1 MVQIGSRRVRR
12 WYNTHMKS
20 EQAHCKV
27 NGPRPT
33 GRQEP
38 GAWHVDKSSRTGLAR
53 QIVEQAKTAIMR
65 GDYRPGDALPGILE
79 VAKAAGC
86 GAKTVRTAFRQL
98 ADDGWIAP
106 RRHVGSVVLER
117 GSDIV
122 RDRVLFFNLP
132 PYYCYY
138 SDQLVAEM
146 RTRLLRGNV
155 CITTCTSSRTTGA
168 KQFYQLEELLKERW
182 SLVIEHGMEKTAR
195 RMIEEAGWPFAIVGN
210 GRKSEPSDAPNCV
223 GVVNVLCGL
232 ALPDFV
238 RDCARRDVRRVLQVH
253 CHSGSF
259 DAAEMLHV
267 MGVEV
272 RTERTPL
279 ELSRPEDVSRAG
291 FDIVD
296 RWFSREGYW
305 KPDLVLF
312 TDDYVAQGGLI
323 ALKKHNLQIPEDVAV
338 VSLSNKGHGPFW
350 EKPLTRFEM
359 DATSHGTELARAIR
373 SYLSGR
379 PFPQGLVLGSTYRR
393 GATF

>member
-1 MVQIGSRRVRR
+1 MEEKQPQQNASGIGLAGRWDRVD
-12 WYNTHMKS
+12 WS
-20 EQAHCKV
+20 
-27 NGPRPT
+27 
-33 GRQEP
+33 
-38 GAWHVDKSSRTGLAR
+38 VDKTSRTGLVL
-53 QIVEQAKTAIMR
+53 QIVRRAKTAIMR
-65 GDYRPGDALPGILE
+65 GKYHPGEVLPGILE
-79 VAKAAGC
+79 VAKAANC
-86 GAKTVRTAFRQL
+86 GAKSVRAAFRQL
-98 ADDGWIAP
+98 ADEGWVAP

-117 GSDIV
+117 GTDIV
-122 RDRVLFFNLP
+122 RDRILFFNLT

-155 CITTCTSSRTTGA
+155 CITTCTSSRASGP
-168 KQFYQLEELLKERW
+168 KRFYQLEELLKEHW
-182 SLVIEHGMEKTAR
+182 SLVIEHGMEPTAR

-210 GRKSEPSDAPNCV
+210 GGKSISSKAPNCV
-223 GVVNVLCGL
+223 GAVEVVCGL

-253 CHSGSF
+253 CHFGSF

-272 RTERTPL
+272 RTERTPW
-279 ELSRPEDVSRAG
+279 ELSRPEDVAHAG

-296 RWFSREGYW
+296 RWFSREGHW

-323 ALKKHNLQIPEDVAV
+323 ALKKHGVQIPEDVSV
-338 VSLSNKGHGPFW
+338 VSLSNKGHGPVW

-359 DATSHGTELARAIR
+359 DASSHGKEVTRAIR
-373 SYLSGR
+373 SYLSGK